1 MKNKEVK
8 LVIMQ
13 AIKTLVTQNRLKQR
27 EVSQILSI
35 KQPRVSDLLNIK
47 TEVFSIDILLEYLN
61 ILGYE
66 MNIEFTKN
74 LKDNRTIKF
83 KTSIIKNKKSI
94 YSLLK

>member
-1 MKNKEVK
+1 MKNKEIK

-27 EVSQILSI
+27 EIAKIFGIQ
-35 KQPRVSDLLNIK
+35 QPRVSDLLKLK
-47 TEVFSIDILLEYLN
+47 TERFKIELLFGYLK

-66 MNIEFTKN
+66 MNIEFSEN

>member
-27 EVSQILSI
+27 EIAKIFGTQ
-35 KQPRVSDLLNIK
+35 QPRVSDLLKLK
-47 TEVFSIDILLEYLN
+47 TERFTIDILLEYLN
-61 ILGYE
+61 VLGYE
-66 MNIEFTKN
+66 MNIDFSEN
-74 LKDNRTIKF
+74 LKDNRSIKF